1 MFSQDVSSTSFANH
15 ADFSFT
21 SPIPLPLGSSLHI
34 KVGKSEIR
42 LLNDFPRHL
51 TRHSRHRHL
60 AASVS
65 THGPLQRA
73 LSQPM
78 KHSSWRRQ
86 MGWDRNS
93 NSDYDLQL
101 ETGWS
106 QWYLLSDLYNHF
118 FLIIYIIVEYI
129 LSINHHDNL
138 ISRFI
143 IYCNDCRWCMPIWW
157 YHDDHDDT
165 QNHDGCHSQAEVLV
179 PLSAGVP
186 RSQLQAF
193 RLTIGNPAVSP
204 PVNVWTFLAIWM
216 SFTKHMNFPTR
227 SYDMSI
233 FGEFYLASWKS
244 FPRLEAMELEANPRL
259 EAKSENTTLALD
271 RAIAGFLVR
280 SSFNI
285 SYLVPWKRW
294 IHWKFHMILC
304 GVMAFLMA
312 MVIPTV
318 VSMVILGRQS
328 SFVDV
333 WNRTSWIFLTSVCQA
348 TKVK

>member
-1 MFSQDVSSTSFANH
+1 
-15 ADFSFT
+15 
-21 SPIPLPLGSSLHI
+21 
-34 KVGKSEIR
+34 
-42 LLNDFPRHL
+42 
-51 TRHSRHRHL
+51 
-60 AASVS
+60 
-65 THGPLQRA
+65 
-73 LSQPM
+73 
-78 KHSSWRRQ
+78 
-86 MGWDRNS
+86 
-93 NSDYDLQL
+93 
-101 ETGWS
+101 
-106 QWYLLSDLYNHF
+106 
-118 FLIIYIIVEYI
+118 
-129 LSINHHDNL
+129 
-138 ISRFI
+138 
-143 IYCNDCRWCMPIWW
+143 MPIWW
-157 YHDDHDDT
+157 YHDDHDT

-204 PVNVWTFLAIWM
+204 PVNVWTFLGFGCLENILISYPFM
-216 SFTKHMNFPTR
+216 TLHDVIFRHMTCQFSENL
-227 SYDMSI
+227 
-233 FGEFYLASWKS
+233 LASWKS
-244 FPRLEAMELEANPRL
+244 CYWDLEPWSCKTPRL

-318 VSMVILGRQS
+318 VSMVILGRQY